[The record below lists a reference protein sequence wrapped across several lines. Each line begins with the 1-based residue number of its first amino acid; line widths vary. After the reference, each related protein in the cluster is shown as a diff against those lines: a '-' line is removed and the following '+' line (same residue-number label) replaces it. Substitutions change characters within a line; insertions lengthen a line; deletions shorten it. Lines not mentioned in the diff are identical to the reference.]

1 VIQSL
6 VSADI
11 CWIFPSFFTYIICA
25 AFADAQIDVLVNQ
38 WEQSGSDTES
48 VRASGDRSRA
58 SQQRESPSRSGT
70 SSLRLSRRD
79 YDQAMKG
86 ERAYRETLARSSR
99 EFHDDLLNVG
109 EDVESERELDALRQS
124 LGSALDN
131 LSDKERLSDDE
142 YRTKVCRIRTL

>member
-1 VIQSL
+1 
-6 VSADI
+6 
-11 CWIFPSFFTYIICA
+11 
-25 AFADAQIDVLVNQ
+25 
-38 WEQSGSDTES
+38 
-48 VRASGDRSRA
+48 
-58 SQQRESPSRSGT
+58 
-70 SSLRLSRRD
+70 
-79 YDQAMKG
+79 MKG